1 MLDLSKRS
9 IGILLLLLVVAFY
22 AFGTGF
28 EFFYR
33 FLYVLLALLAA
44 GLIWAWV
51 GLRGLE
57 IQLTRSGTRGRVGE
71 YLEGRIQV
79 INRTRMPKSWLE
91 VVEVSDLP
99 GHIPGRA
106 VAMVRDQTRAW
117 RTQTYL
123 SRRGLYH
130 IGQVEVTSQ
139 DPFGLFRFRRSF
151 LKSKPLIV
159 LPATEP
165 LPDLDQRLASLPSD
179 SRTTRHWDQITTD
192 VASVRHYSHGDSFRR
207 IHWPYTAR
215 MNSLMVKEFDTG
227 LSAEAWVLLDLQE
240 GMQVKAEAEAE
251 TNAKELAITI
261 AASLVQRLAGQ
272 GMAVG
277 LAAQGNQR
285 LIFRPNSSP
294 EHLGRLME
302 ALAVVQSSGK
312 APLEQFIYEL
322 RSNMSRFNTVT
333 VVTASPRIEWVA
345 PLSGMRRQGVNVA
358 AVLVDPQGFGAST
371 GVEVVLESLF
381 SEDIATYVA
390 RRGQPLN
397 ESLRSPVNRPAGRVV
412 TAPKPPHRQRAL

>member
-1 MLDLSKRS
+1 MSKRS
-9 IGILLLLLVVAFY
+9 IGIVVLLLVVAFY

-33 FLYVLLALLAA
+33 FLYILLLLLGA
-44 GLIWAWV
+44 GLTWAWI

-57 IQLTRSGTRGRVGE
+57 VELTRSGTRGRVGE
-71 YLEGRIQV
+71 NLEGRVQV

-106 VAMVRDQTRAW
+106 LALVRDQVRAW

-151 LKSKPLIV
+151 LQSRPFIV

-165 LPDLDQRLASLPSD
+165 LPDLDERFANLPSD
-179 SRTTRHWDQITTD
+179 SRVTRHSDQITTD

-215 MNSLMVKEFDTG
+215 MNSLMVKEFDMG
-227 LSAEAWVLLDLQE
+227 LSAEAWVLLDMQE
-240 GMQVKAEAEAE
+240 GVQGKDGADAEASS
-251 TNAKELAITI
+251 KELEVTI
-261 AASLVQRLAGQ
+261 AASLVERLAGQ
-272 GMAVG
+272 GMPVG
-277 LAAQGNQR
+277 LAAEGDQR

-302 ALAVVQSSGK
+302 ALAVVQASGRVS
-312 APLEQFIYEL
+312 LERFIYDL
-322 RSNMSRFNTVT
+322 RPNMSRFNTVSVIT
-333 VVTASPRIEWVA
+333 SSPRVEWVA
-345 PLSGMRRQGVNVA
+345 ALSGMRRQGVNVA
-358 AVLVDPQGFGAST
+358 AVLVDPRGFGASA
-371 GVEVVLESLF
+371 GVEAVLDALS
-381 SEDIATYVA
+381 SEDVPTYVA

-397 ESLRSPVNRPAGRVV
+397 ESLRSPVNRPAGRGA
-412 TAPKPPHRQRAL
+412 TAPKPLPRRYSL

>member
-1 MLDLSKRS
+1 MSRRS
-9 IGILLLLLVVAFY
+9 IGILVLLLVVAFY
-22 AFGTGF
+22 AVGTGF

-33 FLYVLLALLAA
+33 FLYVLLLLLGA
-44 GLIWAWV
+44 GLFWAWI

-57 IQLTRSGTRGRVGE
+57 VELTRSGTRGKVGE
-71 YLEGRIQV
+71 NLEGRIRI

-106 VAMVRDQTRAW
+106 LALVRDQVRAW

-130 IGQVEVTSQ
+130 MGQVEVISQ
-139 DPFGLFRFRRSF
+139 DPIGLFRFRRTF
-151 LKSKPLIV
+151 LQSKPFLV

-165 LPDLDQRLASLPSD
+165 LPDLDQRFANLPSD
-179 SRTTRHWDQITTD
+179 SRVTRHSDQITTD

-215 MNSLMVKEFDTG
+215 MNSLMVKEFDMG
-227 LSAEAWVLLDLQE
+227 LSAEAWVLLDMQE
-240 GMQVKAEAEAE
+240 RVQDKDGADAE
-251 TNAKELAITI
+251 TSSKELAVTI
-261 AASLVQRLAGQ
+261 AASLVERLAGQ
-272 GMAVG
+272 GFPVG
-277 LAAQGNQR
+277 LAAEGDQR

-312 APLEQFIYEL
+312 VSLERFIYDL
-322 RSNMSRFNTVT
+322 RPNMSRFNTAIVIT
-333 VVTASPRIEWVA
+333 SSPGAGWVA
-345 PLSGMRRQGVNVA
+345 ALSGMRRQGVSVA
-358 AVLVDPQGFGAST
+358 AVLVDPQRFGASA
-371 GVEVVLESLF
+371 GVEAVLHALS
-381 SEDIATYVA
+381 SEDIPTYVA

-397 ESLRSPVNRPAGRVV
+397 ESLRSPVNRAAGPG
-412 TAPKPPHRQRAL
+412 TAAPKPLPRRYSL

>member
-1 MLDLSKRS
+1 
-9 IGILLLLLVVAFY
+9 VVAFY

-28 EFFYR
+28 EFFHR
-33 FLYVLLALLAA
+33 FLYVLLLLLSA
-44 GLIWAWV
+44 GLIWAWI

-57 IQLTRSGTRGRVGE
+57 IELTRSGTRGQVGE
-71 YLEGRIQV
+71 YLEGRIRV
-79 INRTRMPKSWLE
+79 VNRTRLPKSWLE

-106 VAMVRDQTRAW
+106 LALIRDQTRAW

-123 SRRGLYH
+123 SHRGLYH
-130 IGQVEVTSQ
+130 IGQVAVTSQ

-151 LKSKPLIV
+151 LQSKPFIV

-165 LPDLDQRLASLPSD
+165 LPDLDQRFASLPSD
-179 SRTTRHWDQITTD
+179 SRVTRHSDQITTD

-215 MNSLMVKEFDTG
+215 MNSLMVKEFDMG
-227 LSAEAWVLLDLQE
+227 LSAEAWVLLDMQE
-240 GMQVKAEAEAE
+240 GTPARDEAEAE
-251 TNAKELAITI
+251 DRSKEMAVTI
-261 AASLVQRLAGQ
+261 AASLVGRLASQ
-272 GMAVG
+272 GMPVG
-277 LAAQGNQR
+277 LAAEGDQR

-312 APLEQFIYEL
+312 VPLERFIYEL
-322 RSNMSRFNTVT
+322 RPNVSRFNTVT
-333 VVTASPRIEWVA
+333 VITSSSRTEWVA
-345 PLSGMRRQGVNVA
+345 ALTGMRRQGVNVA
-358 AVLVDPQGFGAST
+358 AVLVDPQGFGASA
-371 GVEVVLESLF
+371 GVEAVLDALSSDNIPAYL
-381 SEDIATYVA
+381 A

-397 ESLRSPVNRPAGRVV
+397 ESLRSPVNRPAGLGARVPRPV
-412 TAPKPPHRQRAL
+412 PGRRSL

>member
-1 MLDLSKRS
+1 
-9 IGILLLLLVVAFY
+9 LLVVAFY
-22 AFGTGF
+22 ALGTGF

-33 FLYVLLALLAA
+33 FLYVLLLLLGI
-44 GLIWAWV
+44 GLFWAWI

-57 IQLTRSGTRGRVGE
+57 VQLTRTGTRGQVGE
-71 YLEGRIQV
+71 NLEGRVRIT
-79 INRTRMPKSWLE
+79 NRTRMPKSWLE

-106 VAMVRDQTRAW
+106 LALVRDQIRAW

-151 LKSKPLIV
+151 LQSKPFIV

-165 LPDLDQRLASLPSD
+165 LPDLDQRFASLPSD
-179 SRTTRHWDQITTD
+179 SRVTRHSDQITTD

-215 MNSLMVKEFDTG
+215 MNSLMVKEFDMG
-227 LSAEAWVLLDLQE
+227 LSAEAWVLLDMQE
-240 GMQVKAEAEAE
+240 GVQGQDEADAEAGS
-251 TNAKELAITI
+251 KELAVTI
-261 AASLVQRLAGQ
+261 AASLVESLAGL
-272 GMAVG
+272 GMPVG
-277 LAAQGNQR
+277 LAAAGDQR

-302 ALAVVQSSGK
+302 ALAVVQAAGK
-312 APLEQFIYEL
+312 VPLERFIYDL
-322 RSNMSRFNTVT
+322 RPNMSRFNTVT
-333 VVTASPRIEWVA
+333 VITSAPGAKWVA
-345 PLSGMRRQGVNVA
+345 ALTGMRRQGVTVA
-358 AVLVDPQGFGAST
+358 AVLVDPRGFGASA
-371 GVEVVLESLF
+371 GVEAVLHALSAD
-381 SEDIATYVA
+381 DIPTYVA

-397 ESLRSPVNRPAGRVV
+397 ESLRSPVNRPAGRGA
-412 TAPKPPHRQRAL
+412 TAPKRLPDRRGL